1 MAIFLDKFPKNLT
14 EYPNAFKRQGAFPLE
29 MYSVFSNLN
38 EAKDYAENNSV
49 AYVGQPLAVSE
60 LSEVTTGE
68 GEETVTEVVQT
79 TRFYVI
85 GNTAGQLIE
94 LGTLADIDGLNLRL
108 EAVEKFFEAT
118 DNLDQTI
125 DTLYEL
131 QKYID
136 EHGEDFGKLHKD
148 VKDIYTP
155 YAPADMESGTPEV
168 PESGYLVDKENQ
180 LRAEIQAIYKKGIPE
195 GPANPETGEPGT
207 SMVPDSGLLPDEV
220 KNRVLADEA
229 LGERIDEIYD
239 ADGGLADDGL
249 IKIPS
254 GKLVEETNARI
265 REDQKTLDLLL
276 GTNANKENGE
286 FYQASDGILAGIRG
300 MKKEDGT
307 YEYNNIVDYIQ
318 GSIPIATENQLG
330 RVLSSNPETD
340 KKKDKVKVE
349 NDGTMTVID
358 LNINKLY
365 QTYYLII
372 DGGTATQTTFQQEQQ
387 APTLEEV

>member
-68 GEETVTEVVQT
+68 GEETVTEVIQT

-195 GPANPETGEPGT
+195 VPANPETGEPGT
-207 SMVPDSGLLPDEV
+207 PMVPDSGLLPDEV
-220 KNRVLADEA
+220 KNRILADEA

-249 IKIPS
+249 TKIPS

-265 REDQKTLDLLL
+265 SEDQKTLDLLL

-307 YEYNNIVDYIQ
+307 YEYNNIVEYIQ

-330 RVLSSNPETD
+330 RVLSSNPEAD

-365 QTYYLII
+365 QTDYLII

-387 APTLEEV
+387 APALEEV